1 MSYEREPS
9 SYNSP
14 VCVCECCGNIVRILL
29 YRSDECYFCR
39 FCGTEYTRTKY
50 SLSDDEAW
58 LLYYETSEA
67 FEFRDGIYAEYVRD
81 SKNFDVNR
89 QSERV
94 KFMPR
99 RIRM

>member
-9 SYNSP
+9 FYNSP

-29 YRSDECYFCR
+29 YQSDEVYSCR
-39 FCGTEYTRTKY
+39 FCGTEYTRTRY

-58 LLYYETSEA
+58 LIYYETREA
-67 FEFRDGIYAEYVRD
+67 FDFRDGIYAEYVRE
-81 SKNFDVNR
+81 SKKFDVKC

-94 KFMPR
+94 RLAPR
-99 RIRM
+99 RLII